1 MWSSVCLALLVCGL
15 GLVAGDTPANCTYEE
30 TRGWWTF
37 TEGPRVSDRNV
48 DCDNWTPGRGATK
61 TRLFL
66 EFPNLATD
74 ERGNRGTWTLIYNQG
89 FEVVI
94 NFRRYFAF
102 SNYSQSESFCS
113 STKAGWA
120 HDILGHN
127 WACFEGRR
135 DGSVQQGKP
144 LQAEPLRRGVGDTV
158 DPFNSEEFV
167 ALINK
172 AQSSWTA
179 KVHEPFRGKT
189 LNEMMSIRGGHRN
202 RNFRNPPP
210 APVTEEQRK
219 LASTLPEKFD
229 WRNVSGVNYV
239 SPIRNQ
245 ANTSRKSPDST
256 VGLYDEGFHEAS
268 AVLPV
273 RARGTQQDPLAPLTE
288 GLKGSPRGELLAQRS
303 NNERKRGS
311 CGSCYAFASMA
322 LLESRLRIATNNKVQ
337 RVFSPQDAVACS
349 PYSQGCNGGFPYL
362 VGGKYAQDYGVV
374 DEECNPYT
382 GQEGPCKTKPNC
394 TRHYVAKYRYCGGYY
409 GACNEEV
416 MRLALVH
423 GGPVAVSFEVYP
435 DFQSYSGG
443 VYHHTT
449 LHRQL
454 GARGNEFRHRT
465 QRLQDLDAFLT
476 GRTFRVRVGQELSEP
491 MDITTGVPQVSVLS
505 PFLFNMALTGLPASL
520 PADPFPVRCSIYA
533 EDVALGIRGPRKSMP
548 SIRCSLQRAL
558 DAENLTTVSG
568 IGLILRPSRAFY
580 ISTPVAAQLGLLAIG
595 PPGRTGN
602 RPQTTPAPEAD
613 TYTGYYPHGMLWTT
627 IQTSDSRPELPQTFK
642 STALAAAVA
651 TRKQASGAAIAA
663 ADAAPQTCSTTLS
676 PPATRSAGP
685 QQGKKKPTWQ
695 PLPLPK
701 PKTTDFVVVL
711 KPRTRLSLTALFP
724 ENGAGSALIAHLG
737 ANANRLVTV
746 VMARDQSLILAYTA
760 DPLITDK
767 LIGELTVLS
776 SVGPVPLFGYLRAD
790 TQDSCYGV
798 VTWPEGEI
806 LHIRRLGTTNK
817 VRLTFSG
824 KVKPRYVTY
833 DALLILVHLYKKKHT
848 KHAASADLLGTAPT
862 PALALNGT
870 SVAPVAHGATYGWR
884 SRTSRVHTK
893 VRYLR
898 RTPRAHRAPPPK
910 SPTPP
915 LESQPGPT
923 KGKRQRPRKPR
934 PPDIRA
940 SQQVTPFPA
949 TKSPPPPH
957 RGAGT
962 HGPSK
967 RGLTP
972 PGPPTERSPSRQGP
986 PASST
991 SHPPPPG
998 LQPAAQGELT
1008 WAARIRQGPQVSGTG
1023 TAASPPR
1030 HPPNPPKPPTP
1041 PTPSR
1046 EQIEIQQL
1054 KARVASLTQAMEALV
1069 NRSPPPPTSTPSGPA
1084 PEAMDS
1090 APSEQRDCTALL
1102 APIEAR
1108 LSNLEGQMA
1117 SIVTTIEDRLAAAIQ
1132 TVFDRI
1138 PVMIVAQLPQIVSST
1153 RRPTTKLKR
1162 VNKSQMQRPLPHMA
1176 EADRQSVSLTATP
1189 DNSPRTSSGAPMD
1202 LSALLEATQN
1212 SNTQDGGPRS

>member
-1 MWSSVCLALLVCGL
+1 
-15 GLVAGDTPANCTYEE
+15 
-30 TRGWWTF
+30 
-37 TEGPRVSDRNV
+37 
-48 DCDNWTPGRGATK
+48 
-61 TRLFL
+61 
-66 EFPNLATD
+66 
-74 ERGNRGTWTLIYNQG
+74 
-89 FEVVI
+89 
-94 NFRRYFAF
+94 
-102 SNYSQSESFCS
+102 
-113 STKAGWA
+113 
-120 HDILGHN
+120 
-127 WACFEGRR
+127 
-135 DGSVQQGKP
+135 
-144 LQAEPLRRGVGDTV
+144 
-158 DPFNSEEFV
+158 
-167 ALINK
+167 
-172 AQSSWTA
+172 
-179 KVHEPFRGKT
+179 
-189 LNEMMSIRGGHRN
+189 
-202 RNFRNPPP
+202 
-210 APVTEEQRK
+210 
-219 LASTLPEKFD
+219 
-229 WRNVSGVNYV
+229 
-239 SPIRNQ
+239 
-245 ANTSRKSPDST
+245 
-256 VGLYDEGFHEAS
+256 
-268 AVLPV
+268 
-273 RARGTQQDPLAPLTE
+273 
-288 GLKGSPRGELLAQRS
+288 
-303 NNERKRGS
+303 
-311 CGSCYAFASMA
+311 MA
-322 LLESRLRIATNNKVQ
+322 
-337 RVFSPQDAVACS
+337 
-349 PYSQGCNGGFPYL
+349 
-362 VGGKYAQDYGVV
+362 
-374 DEECNPYT
+374 
-382 GQEGPCKTKPNC
+382 
-394 TRHYVAKYRYCGGYY
+394 
-409 GACNEEV
+409 
-416 MRLALVH
+416 
-423 GGPVAVSFEVYP
+423 
-435 DFQSYSGG
+435 
-443 VYHHTT
+443 
-449 LHRQL
+449 
-454 GARGNEFRHRT
+454 
-465 QRLQDLDAFLT
+465 
-476 GRTFRVRVGQELSEP
+476 
-491 MDITTGVPQVSVLS
+491 
-505 PFLFNMALTGLPASL
+505 
-520 PADPFPVRCSIYA
+520 
-533 EDVALGIRGPRKSMP
+533 
-548 SIRCSLQRAL
+548 
-558 DAENLTTVSG
+558 
-568 IGLILRPSRAFY
+568 
-580 ISTPVAAQLGLLAIG
+580 

-613 TYTGYYPHGMLWTT
+613 TYTGYDPHGMLWTT
-627 IQTSDSRPELPQTFK
+627 IQTSDSRPELPQTYK

-651 TRKQASGAAIAA
+651 RRERASGAAIAA
-663 ADAAPQTCSTTLS
+663 ADAAAQTCSTTLP

-711 KPRTRLSLTALFP
+711 KPRTRLSLTAVFP

-746 VMARDQSLILAYTA
+746 VMARDQNLILAYTA
-760 DPLITDK
+760 DPLIADK

-776 SVGPVPLFGYLRAD
+776 SVGPVPLFGYLRVD
-790 TQDSCYGV
+790 TRDSCYGV
-798 VTWPEGEI
+798 VTVRSTDSEAELQKRLYWPEGEI

-833 DALLILVHLYKKKHT
+833 DALLILVHPYKKTIPACSQCGSVGHRPDACPGPKP
-848 KHAASADLLGTAPT
+848 DLCGTCDNTVPLMDGARAPHECT
-862 PALALNGT
+862 PKCAICAGPHVT
-870 SVAPVAHGATYGWR
+870 GDR
-884 SRTSRVHTK
+884 SCK
-893 VRYLR
+893 ARY
-898 RTPRAHRAPPPK
+898 RAPPPK

-934 PPDIRA
+934 PPDTRA
-940 SQQVTPFPA
+940 SQQVTPSPA

-957 RGAGT
+957 PGAGT
-962 HGPSK
+962 HEPSK
-967 RGLTP
+967 RGHTP

-1069 NRSPPPPTSTPSGPA
+1069 NRTPPLPTSTPSGPA

-1138 PVMIVAQLPQIVSST
+1138 PAMIVAQLPQIVSST

-1176 EADRQSVSLTATP
+1176 EADRQPVSLTATL

-1212 SNTQDGGPRS
+1212 SNPQDGGPRS